1 MTDQSTPLIVDLDG
15 TLLNTDMMVESLLA
29 VLKKNLLLIFVMPV
43 WLLQGRARFKRE
55 LAARVQVDAVTL
67 PYNSEVLERL
77 QLEKSAGR
85 TLILATGSDSALA
98 QPIAEHLQI
107 FDRVMAS
114 DGLCNLTREHKR
126 TALVTEYGEGGYDYL
141 GNSSADIPVWAS
153 ARHSLVVAAPGT
165 LQRLSRHTRFD
176 EVFSLPAAGFK
187 VWLRALRVHQWLK
200 NLLLFIPLILAHNQG
215 AAELLPLVVFAF
227 LTFSLCSSAVYVIN
241 DLMDLPNDRRH
252 PSKCRRPFASGA
264 LSVFS
269 GLFLAPS
276 LLLIVVLML
285 SQQPVAFIQVTAL
298 YFILTCGYSLVLK
311 RIVIVDVLT
320 LAMLYTLRIIA
331 GGAVVG
337 LVVSFWLL
345 AFSMF
350 IFMSLAL
357 LKRYAELLE
366 VPEDGGAIAVS
377 GRGYSTRD
385 AGFLST
391 LGAASGYSS
400 VVVMALYINSDVVMQ
415 MYSAREVLWFVCPV
429 LLFWISHMWFSAHR
443 GRMHEDPI
451 VFAVKD
457 AVSLLSAGA
466 LALLFYLAV

>member
-1 MTDQSTPLIVDLDG
+1 MTDQSAPLVVDLDG
-15 TLLNTDMMVESLLA
+15 TLVNTDTLVEALLA
-29 VLKKNLLLIFVMPV
+29 VLKQNLLLICLMPL
-43 WLLQGRARFKRE
+43 WLAKGRANFKRE
-55 LAARVQVDAVTL
+55 LAVRVQLDATTL
-67 PYNSEVLERL
+67 PYNTNVLEYL
-77 QLEKSAGR
+77 TEEKAAQR

-98 QPIAEHLQI
+98 QPIAVHLQL
-107 FDRVMAS
+107 FDAVMAS
-114 DGLCNLTREHKR
+114 DGQCNLTREHKR
-126 TALVTEYGEGGYDYL
+126 AALVAEYGEGGYDYI
-141 GNSSADIPVWAS
+141 GNSSADTPVWSS
-153 ARHSLVVAAPGT
+153 ARRRLVVAAPAT
-165 LQRLSRHTRFD
+165 LRRLGRHTDF
-176 EVFSLPAAGFK
+176 EQVFSLPTVGPG

-200 NLLLFIPLILAHNQG
+200 NLLLFIPLILAHSHG
-215 AAELLPLVVFAF
+215 ATELLPLVALAF
-227 LTFSLCSSAVYVIN
+227 ITFSLCSSAVYVIN

-252 PSKCRRPFASGA
+252 PNKCRRPFASGA

-269 GLFLAPS
+269 GLFLAPA
-276 LLLIVVLML
+276 LLLIVALML
-285 SQQPVAFIQVTAL
+285 SQQPAAFVQVTAV
-298 YFILTCGYSLVLK
+298 YFVLTCGYSLVLK

-337 LVVSFWLL
+337 LAVSFWLL

-366 VPEDGGAIAVS
+366 VPDDGGGGTVS

-385 AGFLST
+385 INFLST

-415 MYSAREVLWFVCPV
+415 LYSAREVLWFVCPV

-443 GRMHEDPI
+443 GRMHDDPI

-457 AVSLLSAGA
+457 AVSLVSASA